1 MVDNSFVLNPKLSLA
16 LAKASLR
23 ISGSFAGLFTTY
35 RLFLIKSNKAD
46 ISPKIL
52 QQ

>member
-1 MVDNSFVLNPKLSLA
+1 MLDNSFALKPRPSLA
-16 LAKASLR
+16 LVKASLR